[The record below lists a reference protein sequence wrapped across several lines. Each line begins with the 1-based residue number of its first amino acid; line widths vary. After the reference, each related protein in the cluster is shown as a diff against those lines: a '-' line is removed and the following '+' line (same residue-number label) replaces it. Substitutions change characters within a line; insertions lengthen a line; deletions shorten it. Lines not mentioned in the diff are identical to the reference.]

1 MGIIKTKAEI
11 QGKLTNSGIT
21 CMFVGYSVDHSIN
34 VFRMMNLESKKII
47 NSRDVVWLGK
57 NFKILFK
64 SQLLSEKHEFDDDND
79 DFITKVKELNRVSRD
94 DENLNQQPA

>member
-1 MGIIKTKAEI
+1 MGVVTAKAEI

-47 NSRDVVWLGK
+47 NSRDVVWLRK
-57 NFKILFK
+57 YFKIWSK
-64 SQLLSEKHEFDDDND
+64 SKLLSEKYKFDDDND
-79 DFITKVKELNRVSRD
+79 DLVLRFALDHHAAHAVLGPIR
-94 DENLNQQPA
+94 AW